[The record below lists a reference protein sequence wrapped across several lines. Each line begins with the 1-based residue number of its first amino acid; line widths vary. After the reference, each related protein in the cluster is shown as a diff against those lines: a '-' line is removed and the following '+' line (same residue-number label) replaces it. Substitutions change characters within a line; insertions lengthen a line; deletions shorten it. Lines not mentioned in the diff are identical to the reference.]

1 MNMPIILFKTHWA
14 LVFDFLLGNAIF
26 NVHYIHNW
34 EEMKNGHISIISIFF
49 FLFLRRDISALS
61 FQEADIK

>member
-49 FLFLRRDISALS
+49 FYFCEGISLP
-61 FQEADIK
+61 